1 MFECFIVFV
10 FGLIFGSFANV
21 CIYRMPRNMS
31 IVKPNSHCTNCNTF
45 IKWYDNIP
53 ILSYI
58 LLKGKCRNCNSPIS
72 IKYPLVEFF
81 CGILFLSM
89 YYLYGFTFMLIP
101 FCIFVFS
108 LLVTTVIDFEFKII
122 PDEISFMLIIVGIA
136 TSFFNLSLGETIW
149 QRVLGSFLGFLA
161 GGGSLFVI
169 AYIGKLIFKQDA
181 MGGGDIKIMAGI
193 GAFVGWDKVLFAI
206 FVASLFGSI
215 VGIILIICKKIGRK
229 QEMPFGPY
237 LAIASY
243 LTLFFSPQV
252 VINYLF
258 MLEEKF
264 IINYLF
270 VGLQNVR

>member
-206 FVASLFGSI
+206 FVASLFA
-215 VGIILIICKKIGRK
+215 
-229 QEMPFGPY
+229 Y
-237 LAIASY
+237 W
-243 LTLFFSPQV
+243 
-252 VINYLF
+252 
-258 MLEEKF
+258 F
-264 IINYLF
+264 IKAAA
-270 VGLQNVR
+270 V

>member
-122 PDEISFMLIIVGIA
+122 PAEISFMLIIVGIA

-149 QRVLGSFLGFLA
+149 QRVLGSFLGFFRPTPL
-161 GGGSLFVI
+161 GLNWRGLNIREV
-169 AYIGKLIFKQDA
+169 
-181 MGGGDIKIMAGI
+181 KIDSPCCSSSCSKRSRY
-193 GAFVGWDKVLFAI
+193 FSFSFW
-206 FVASLFGSI
+206 
-215 VGIILIICKKIGRK
+215 IILLRKYFSMVIISCYFCLESIGTHYK
-229 QEMPFGPY
+229 
-237 LAIASY
+237 
-243 LTLFFSPQV
+243 T
-252 VINYLF
+252 
-258 MLEEKF
+258 
-264 IINYLF
+264 
-270 VGLQNVR
+270 

>member
-1 MFECFIVFV
+1 MFEFFIVFV
-10 FGLIFGSFANV
+10 FGLVFGSFANV

-53 ILSYI
+53 ILSYV
-58 LLKGKCRNCNSPIS
+58 LLKGKCRNCNSTIS

-81 CGILFLSM
+81 CGVLFLSM

-122 PDEISFMLIIVGIA
+122 PDEISFMLMIVGVA
-136 TSFFNLSLGETIW
+136 TSFLNLTLGETIW
-149 QRVLGSFLGFLA
+149 QRFLGSLLGFLA
-161 GGGSLFVI
+161 GGGSLFII

-193 GAFVGWDKVLFAI
+193 GAFIGWDKVLFAI

-215 VGIILIICKKIGRK
+215 VGIALIICKKIGRK
-229 QEMPFGPY
+229 QEIPFGPY
-237 LAIASY
+237 LAISSY

-252 VINYLF
+252 IINYLF

-264 IINYLF
+264 ILKYLF
-270 VGLQNVR
+270 VGLQNIG